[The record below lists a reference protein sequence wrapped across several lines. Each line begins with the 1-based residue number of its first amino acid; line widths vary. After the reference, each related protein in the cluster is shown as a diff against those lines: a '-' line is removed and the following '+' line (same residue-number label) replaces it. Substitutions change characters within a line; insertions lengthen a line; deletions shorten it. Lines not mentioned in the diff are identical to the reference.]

1 MHKRAL
7 MVAAVLALLPW
18 MMGVSAAQEAMS
30 AADLEDFKLET
41 GQELADLCSADARD
55 PLYTEATMFCY
66 GVLEGLAQYHDAL
79 ARGPEGERIVCPEGP
94 VTRDEYVQMFLEW
107 AKAHPDMA
115 RSEPPADSVIAAAL
129 EKWGPCEE

>member
-41 GQELADLCSADARD
+41 GQELAELCSADARD

-66 GVLEGLAQYHDAL
+66 GVLEGLAQYHDAV
-79 ARGPEGERIVCPEGP
+79 ARGPEGVRIVCPEEQ
-94 VTRDEYVQMFLEW
+94 VTRAEYVQTFLDW
-107 AKAHPDMA
+107 AEAHPDVA
-115 RSEPPADSVIAAAL
+115 SSHPPADAVIAAAL
-129 EKWGPCEE
+129 DRWGPCEE